1 MSLYRCTLW
10 LPSPERRGLD
20 RQPGAVVVGTLA
32 AAEAY
37 AARTLEPYRTSETRY
52 TAGRAWPAE
61 VEVRVVR
68 PALPTPHHHTQRV
81 GAVVARIQAE
91 VDIVPSVG
99 ELGWTP

>member
-1 MSLYRCTLW
+1 MMYRCTLW
-10 LPSPERRGLD
+10 LPASERRGLD
-20 RQPGAVVVGTLA
+20 RQPGAVVVGTLESAKAWA
-32 AAEAY
+32 AAM
-37 AARTLEPYRTSETRY
+37 LEPYRTSETDYSAR
-52 TAGRAWPAE
+52 RNWPAE

-68 PALPTPHHHTQRV
+68 PALPPPHHHTQRV